1 MKERSLQ
8 PWETIASSEVFVAA
22 PWIKVHKQQVQLP
35 NGGIVNDYH
44 QIRLPDYAI
53 IFAETAEGRIVV
65 ERQYKH
71 GAGKVTLVL
80 PAGSIEE
87 GETPLEA
94 AQRELVEET
103 GYCSNHWHPLGNFVS
118 HGSYGCGK
126 AHIFIARDAHQVAEP
141 ESGDLEEM
149 EIILMK
155 PKDIVD
161 ALKNGEVAMLGT
173 AAVIAMATNPLM
185 RQAEAT
191 GLVPEEHQV
200 NIRSGRCQQELV

>member
-1 MKERSLQ
+1 M
-8 PWETIASSEVFVAA
+8 
-22 PWIKVHKQQVQLP
+22 
-35 NGGIVNDYH
+35 
-44 QIRLPDYAI
+44 
-53 IFAETAEGRIVV
+53 
-65 ERQYKH
+65 
-71 GAGKVTLVL
+71 
-80 PAGSIEE
+80 
-87 GETPLEA
+87 
-94 AQRELVEET
+94 
-103 GYCSNHWHPLGNFVS
+103 
-118 HGSYGCGK
+118 
-126 AHIFIARDAHQVAEP
+126 AEP